1 VSDTLLPEPMEFL
14 DLAHG
19 NTATIRVERFLD
31 GSAVIHP
38 RAPTA
43 NHVRTFMSQNGLTE
57 PPQSGTP
64 ISVEV
69 PVLRLYGA
77 RLDKPSPVKYLD
89 VSSKTLRA
97 DLLARFNTGLAL
109 PVQITL
115 SANGHAPHKRY
126 SVETSAA

>member
-1 VSDTLLPEPMEFL
+1 MEFL

-19 NTATIRVERFLD
+19 ATATVRVESYLD

-38 RAPTA
+38 RTPTP
-43 NHVRTFMSQNGLTE
+43 NHVRQYMSQNGLTE
-57 PPQSGTP
+57 PPQTGTP
-64 ISVEV
+64 ISVGI

-89 VSSKTLRA
+89 ISSKTLRA
-97 DLLARFNTGLAL
+97 DLLARFNAGLAL
-109 PVQITL
+109 PVLITL

-126 SVETSAA
+126 SVEVGTA